1 LLQPPPDAASK
12 EAAGLIAAGPPSAA
26 KMAVADAIGGPM
38 GLVMAAGIAAKE
50 SGEAP
55 SKAAEE
61 KTEEAEKAVDVS

>member
-1 LLQPPPDAASK
+1 
-12 EAAGLIAAGPPSAA
+12 
-26 KMAVADAIGGPM
+26 M